1 MLHQLAIAE
10 TDALTGARTRS
21 AGLTD
26 VDHEIDRA
34 RRATGLLTVA
44 YVDVV
49 GLKAA
54 NDSRGHA
61 AGDALLQ
68 RVVSALRARLR
79 SYDAIVRLGG
89 DEFLCVMSETT
100 LEDARQRLD
109 EVQATLAAD
118 PEPTQIK
125 VGFAALAPDD
135 SAAELIERADSDMPD
150 THTPRPA

>member
-1 MLHQLAIAE
+1 VTLLNQLAIAE

-34 RRATGLLTVA
+34 RRTTGLLTVA

-68 RVVSALRARLR
+68 RVVRELRARLR
-79 SYDAIVRLGG
+79 SYDSIVRLGG
-89 DEFLCVMSETT
+89 DEFLCVMSDTT
-100 LEDARQRLD
+100 IEDARRRMG
-109 EVQATLAAD
+109 EVQDALAAD
-118 PEPTQIK
+118 DEPAQIR
-125 VGFAALAPDD
+125 VGFAALTADEG
-135 SAAELIERADSDMPD
+135 AAQLIERADSDMP
-150 THTPRPA
+150 TRHSR